1 MRLRVAEQRSIGVI
15 IMVGN
20 QSNNGGISCPSCRSR
35 NPQEAKFCQ
44 QCGLQFHRICAN
56 CQTENPPDA
65 KFCHRCGQPT
75 GNAVAR
81 SPVARAYTPQYLA
94 DKILTTRSALEGERK
109 QVTVLFADIKESM
122 QLAEQVDPEDW
133 HAILDEFFQIL
144 ASGIHR
150 FEGTVNQYT
159 GDGIMA
165 LFGAPIAHED
175 HALRACYAALYLR
188 RALRSH
194 ADQMRVK
201 RGLNFGVRMGLN
213 SGEVVVGRIGDDLRM
228 DYTAQGQTVG
238 LAARMEQLA
247 ESGCV
252 YITEHTRALVEGFF
266 KLRDLG
272 LSSIRG
278 VTQPIRIYELE
289 EIREYRTRLD
299 ISQER
304 GFSRFIGRGNEMAV
318 LLSAHQRA
326 LNGNGNVVGI
336 VGEPGVGKSRLCYEF
351 LELNRKSVV
360 TICEA
365 SCAAHIKTVPLLPVL
380 QLLRSVFGIAPQE
393 READARKK
401 IAGTLIL
408 LDETF
413 KDTLSIW
420 FDFLAVADRKQQAIR
435 ANGEERQRKL
445 FALIQRLVQ
454 TMSKREPL
462 IILVEDLHWIDPS
475 SDAFIA
481 RLVDAVTDTRTLLLL
496 NFRPEYRREWM
507 NRSIY
512 RRLPI
517 PALDSAGSRELLED
531 LLGID
536 PSLENLAPR
545 LASRTLGNPYF
556 IEELVR
562 SLVEAGNLAGQRS
575 AYRLVKPLK
584 TQTLPR
590 TVQAV
595 LTARID
601 RLGESAKQ
609 VLQTA
614 SVIGQEFEPVI
625 LRQVLDVSGTE
636 LDDCLHSLQEV
647 EFFYQKAFY
656 PVPIYAFKHPIV
668 REVAYHSL
676 LTKPRT
682 RLHRRLARAIE
693 MTYPDRKDELS
704 GLVAYHW
711 EKADKPLK
719 AARWHRRA
727 ARVSGFAEVHR
738 TFFHWT
744 QALRLIQQ
752 VPANEEA
759 LRLQLEACCG
769 ALDIGGRVDISP
781 RQVGEIFE
789 NGSKLAERFGD
800 SRSLLRLHE
809 DMAARLGWSGD
820 FAGQRRYLNE
830 AMIIAEKVRDPE
842 IKLGLLQR
850 RYVAEFHQGDLKSA
864 LSMAEEGIT
873 GCEAT
878 ESTLPHPVFN
888 RLLRSFLLARA
899 NVLSMMGKLKQA
911 EALIDQAAHLMPSA
925 DKSKQDSRTTH
936 TEALVRANLSLYIG
950 DIEACLRDARVFVEL
965 AGRSGST
972 WAIAVSASTL
982 GRAHLTGQRWS
993 QARESLE
1000 YALAQARQHKLGL
1013 EAEASYLALL
1023 AEALAGCG
1031 ELKQALETAE
1041 EAVAVACRKGTLF
1054 WELQVQTALA
1064 TVLLRRGKLK
1074 DQDRIAE
1081 TLDLADELIEKTGGE
1096 VMKPLITM
1104 RRAEFAELMG
1114 DKAGHLR
1121 LLQKAHDLYTSM
1133 AARGYAERL
1142 AAKLKEVETAGG

>member
-1 MRLRVAEQRSIGVI
+1 MDENPNSGPAPF
-15 IMVGN
+15 
-20 QSNNGGISCPSCRSR
+20 CPSCRRR
-35 NPQEAKFCQ
+35 NPREAKFCQ
-44 QCGLQFHRICAN
+44 QCGLQLHQICSN
-56 CQTENPPDA
+56 CQTEISPDA

-75 GNAVAR
+75 GTAVGR
-81 SPVARAYTPQYLA
+81 SQASRAYTPQYLA

-109 QVTVLFADIKESM
+109 QVTVLFADIKGSM

-144 ASGIHR
+144 SAGIHR
-150 FEGTVNQYT
+150 FEGTINQYT

-188 RALRSH
+188 KALRSH
-194 ADQMRVK
+194 ADQLRVK

-213 SGEVVVGRIGDDLRM
+213 SGEVVVGKIGDDLRM

-252 YITEHTRALVEGFF
+252 YITEHTHTLVEGFF

-272 LSSIRG
+272 LSSIKG
-278 VTQPIRIYELE
+278 VTQPVRIYELE

-299 ISQER
+299 ISHER

-351 LELNRKSVV
+351 LELNRKMGI

-365 SCAAHIKTVPLLPVL
+365 SCASHIKTVPLLPVL
-380 QLLRSVFGIAPQE
+380 QLLRSFFDIAPQE
-393 READARKK
+393 REEDARKK

-408 LDETF
+408 LDDAF

-420 FDFLAVADRKQQAIR
+420 FDFLAVTDRKQPTLKVD
-435 ANGEERQRKL
+435 GEERQRKL

-454 TMSKREPL
+454 TMSQREPL
-462 IILVEDLHWIDPS
+462 IIMVEDLHWIDPS
-475 SDAFIA
+475 SDTFIA

-496 NFRPEYRREWM
+496 NFRTEYRREWM
-507 NRSIY
+507 NRSVY
-512 RRLPI
+512 RRLPL
-517 PALDSAGSRELLED
+517 PALDTAASGELLED
-531 LLGID
+531 LLGTD
-536 PSLENLAPR
+536 PSLENLAPT
-545 LASRTLGNPYF
+545 LASRALGNPYF

-562 SLVEAGNLAGQRS
+562 SLVESGILAGQRS
-575 AYRLVKPLK
+575 AYRLIKPLK
-584 TQTLPR
+584 AQTLPR

-601 RLGESAKQ
+601 RLAESAKR

-614 SVIGQEFEPVI
+614 SVIGQEFEPEI
-625 LRQVLDVSGTE
+625 LRQAMDLSGTVLDDSLNT
-636 LDDCLHSLQEV
+636 LQEV
-647 EFFYQKAFY
+647 EFFYQKVFY
-656 PVPIYAFKHPIV
+656 PVPIYAFKHPIM
-668 REVAYHSL
+668 REVVYHSL
-676 LTKPRT
+676 LTKPRAK
-682 RLHRRLARAIE
+682 LHRRIARAIE

-704 GLVAYHW
+704 GLVAHHW
-711 EKADKPLK
+711 ENADEPLK
-719 AARWHRRA
+719 AARRHRRA
-727 ARVSGFAEVHR
+727 ARASGFAEVHR
-738 TFFHWT
+738 TFFHWS

-752 VPANEEA
+752 VPSTEEA
-759 LRLQLEACCG
+759 QRLQLEACCG
-769 ALDIGGRVDISP
+769 ALDIGGRVDVSP
-781 RQVGEIFE
+781 RQAGDIFE
-789 NGSKLAERFGD
+789 EGRKLAERFGD
-800 SRSLLRLHE
+800 PRSLLRLHE

-820 FAGQRRYLNE
+820 LAGQRRYLNE
-830 AMIIAEKVRDPE
+830 ATIIAEKVPDPE

-850 RYVAEFHQGDLKSA
+850 RYVAQFHQGDLRSA
-864 LSMAEEGIT
+864 LTMTEEGIT
-873 GCEAT
+873 GCEAA
-878 ESTLPHPVFN
+878 EPTLPHPVFN

-911 EALIDQAAHLMPSA
+911 GALIDQAMHLMPSA

-950 DIEACLRDARVFVEL
+950 DIDACWRDARVFAEL
-965 AGRSGST
+965 ADRSGST

-1031 ELKQALETAE
+1031 ELEHAVETAE
-1041 EAVAVACRKGTLF
+1041 EAVAVARRKGTLF
-1054 WELQVQTALA
+1054 WELQAQNVLA
-1064 TVLLRRGKLK
+1064 TVLLRRDRLE
-1074 DQDRIAE
+1074 DQDRIAK
-1081 TLDLADELIEKTGGE
+1081 TLDLADELIKKTGGE
-1096 VMKPLITM
+1096 VMQPLITM
-1104 RRAEFAELMG
+1104 RRAEFAKLTG
-1114 DKAGHLR
+1114 DHAGHLR
-1121 LLQKAHDLYTSM
+1121 LLQEAHDLYSSM
-1133 AARGYAERL
+1133 EAYGYSKRL
-1142 AAKLKEVETAGG
+1142 AVKLTHSEKVMSAKN

>member
-1 MRLRVAEQRSIGVI
+1 M
-15 IMVGN
+15 MNGN
-20 QSNNGGISCPSCRSR
+20 QSNNGGLSCPSCRHS
-35 NPQEAKFCQ
+35 NPAEAKFCQ
-44 QCGLQFHRICAN
+44 QCGLQLHRICAG
-56 CQTENPPDA
+56 CQTEISPDA
-65 KFCHRCGQPT
+65 KFCHRCGRPT
-75 GNAVAR
+75 DKAAGP
-81 SPVARAYTPQYLA
+81 SPANRAYTPQYLA
-94 DKILTTRSALEGERK
+94 DKILTSRSALEGERK
-109 QVTVLFADIKESM
+109 QVTVLFADIKGSM

-144 ASGIHR
+144 AAGIHR
-150 FEGTVNQYT
+150 FEGTINQYT

-188 RALRSH
+188 RMLRNH
-194 ADQMRVK
+194 ADQLRVK

-252 YITEHTRALVEGFF
+252 YVTEHTQTLIEGFF

-272 LSSIRG
+272 LSSIKG
-278 VTQPIRIYELE
+278 VSQPVRIYALE

-318 LLSAHQRA
+318 LQSAYQRA
-326 LNGNGNVVGI
+326 LNGKGNVVGI

-351 LELNRKSVV
+351 LELNRKSDA
-360 TICEA
+360 TICET
-365 SCAAHIKTVPLLPVL
+365 SCASHIKTVPLLPVL
-380 QLLRSVFGIAPQE
+380 QLLRCVFGIAPQE
-393 READARKK
+393 REEEARKK

-408 LDETF
+408 LDDAF
-413 KDTLSIW
+413 KDTLSLW
-420 FDFLAVADRKQQAIR
+420 FDFLAVADRKQPAVK

-445 FALIQRLVQ
+445 FALIQRLIQ

-475 SDAFIA
+475 SDSFIA
-481 RLVDAVTDTRTLLLL
+481 RLVDAVNDTRTLLLL

-507 NRSIY
+507 NRTIY

-517 PALDSAGSRELLED
+517 PALDTAASREMLED
-531 LLGID
+531 LLGSD
-536 PSLENLAPR
+536 PSLENLTPR

-584 TQTLPR
+584 SQTLPS

-614 SVIGQEFEPVI
+614 SVIGQEFEAVI
-625 LRQVLDVSGTE
+625 LRKVVDISETE
-636 LDDCLHSLQEV
+636 LDDCQHALQEV

-656 PVPIYAFKHPIV
+656 PEPMYAFKHPIV

-676 LTKPRT
+676 LTKART
-682 RLHRRLARAIE
+682 RLHRRTARAIE
-693 MTYPDRKDELS
+693 ITYPDRKDELA

-719 AARWHRRA
+719 AARRHRRA
-727 ARVSGFAEVHR
+727 AHASGFAEVQR
-738 TFFHWT
+738 TFFHWS
-744 QALRLIQQ
+744 QALRLTQLT
-752 VPANEEA
+752 PATEEA
-759 LRLQLEACCG
+759 QRLQLEACCG

-781 RQVGEIFE
+781 KQVRDIYEEGR
-789 NGSKLAERFGD
+789 KLAERFGD
-800 SRSLLRLHE
+800 PRSLLRLHE
-809 DMAARLGWSGD
+809 DLAARLGWSGD
-820 FAGQRRYLNE
+820 LASQRRYLNE
-830 AMIIAEKVRDPE
+830 ARIIAEKVPDPE

-850 RYVAEFHQGDLKSA
+850 RYVAEFHQGDLRLA
-864 LSMAEEGIT
+864 LSMTEEGIA
-873 GCEAT
+873 GCEAAAF
-878 ESTLPHPVFN
+878 ELPNPVFN

-899 NVLSMMGKLKQA
+899 NVLSMMGELKPA
-911 EALIDQAAHLMPSA
+911 GAFIDQAAHIMPPA
-925 DKSKQDSRTTH
+925 DTSKQDSRTTH
-936 TEALVRANLSLYIG
+936 TEALVRANLSIYIG
-950 DIEACLRDARVFVEL
+950 DIEACLRDGRVFVEL
-965 AGRSGST
+965 AERSGST
-972 WAIAVSASTL
+972 WAMAVAASTL
-982 GRAHLTGQRWS
+982 GRAHLVGQHWP

-1000 YALAQARQHKLGL
+1000 FALAQARQHRLGL
-1013 EAEASYLALL
+1013 EAEASYLAFL

-1031 ELKQALETAE
+1031 ELEQALETAE
-1041 EAVAVACRKGTLF
+1041 EAVAVARRKGTLF
-1054 WELQVQTALA
+1054 WELQAQTALA
-1064 TVLLRRGKLK
+1064 TVLLRR
-1074 DQDRIAE
+1074 DRAEDRNRIAE
-1081 TLDLADELIEKTGGE
+1081 TLDLADKLIEKTGGKI
-1096 VMKPLITM
+1096 MKPLITL
-1104 RRAEFAELMG
+1104 RRAEFGKLTG
-1114 DKAGHLR
+1114 DDADHLQ
-1121 LLQKAHDLYTSM
+1121 LLQKAFDLYTAM
-1133 AARGYAERL
+1133 EAHGYAERL
-1142 AAKLKEVETAGG
+1142 ADRLKGLQTYSGTNNA